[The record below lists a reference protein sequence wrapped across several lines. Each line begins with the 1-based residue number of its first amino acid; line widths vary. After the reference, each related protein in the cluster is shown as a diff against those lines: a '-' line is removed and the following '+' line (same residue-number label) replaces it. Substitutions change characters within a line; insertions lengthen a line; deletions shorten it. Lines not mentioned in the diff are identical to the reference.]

1 MLRHCWI
8 AVAALT
14 LAAPAWALY
23 KVIGPD
29 GRITYTDVPPTGTQ
43 DVVKP
48 LSGSGAASAAASDP
62 GLPFALRG
70 VAARF
75 PVTLYTIPDCE
86 PCNRGRQALRQ
97 RGIPFRERT
106 AATEADR
113 EVWQREVGELRAPAL
128 KIGEKILHGLALD
141 TWNSYLDAAGYPL
154 DSRLPPNYVQAEPQP
169 LAPPSAAVPKPAA
182 APAPARPAPAPAA
195 PPPPPASGGFKF

>member
-29 GRITYTDVPPTGTQ
+29 GRITYTDVPPTGTH
-43 DVVKP
+43 DTVVP
-48 LSGSGAASAAASDP
+48 LSGAKAASAAGGDAN
-62 GLPFALRG
+62 LPFALRG

-75 PVTLYTIPDCE
+75 PVTLYTIPDCD

-97 RGIPFRERT
+97 RGIPFSERT
-106 AATEADR
+106 ATSDADR
-113 EVWQREVGELRAPAL
+113 EAWQREVGELRAPAL
-128 KIGEKILHGLALD
+128 KVGGQVLRGLSLD

-154 DSRLPPNYVQAEPQP
+154 ESRLPANYQAPEPQP
-169 LAPPSAAVPKPAA
+169 LAPVSAAASKPAPGKPAA
-182 APAPARPAPAPAA
+182 AAAA
-195 PPPPPASGGFKF
+195 PPPPPASGGFRF